1 MKIGDEVYVHGFI
14 DEIRQDTVIIRNDG
28 GYFGTVP
35 SEVADH
41 EPTAEYSSDVISRQ
55 AAIDAVHSYFKGKLN
70 GWPREE
76 TEEGYEVYCD
86 MDKIDAFLSD
96 NKYLSKRIENLPS
109 AQLFTEEQIQ
119 TMQEL
124 EAAQIEK
131 AYGLGKADRPKWIPL
146 NAKGREPE
154 DNGEY
159 LLQLSDGFITATYYD
174 GKDWELWADAGEPVA
189 WMPLPEAYREDGEKE

>member
-1 MKIGDEVYVHGFI
+1 MKIGDEVYVHGYI
-14 DEIRQDTVIIRNDG
+14 DEIRNDVIIIRNDG

-35 SEVADH
+35 SEVV
-41 EPTAEYSSDVISRQ
+41 EKEETLQNLTKPNKSDLISRQ
-55 AAIDAVHSYFKGKLN
+55 AAIDVVHSYFKDKLN

-76 TEEGYEVYCD
+76 TEDGYEVYCD

-96 NKYLSKRIENLPS
+96 NKYLTKRIDAIPS
-109 AQLFTEEQIQ
+109 
-119 TMQEL
+119 
-124 EAAQIEK
+124 
-131 AYGLGKADRPKWIPL
+131 ADRPKWIPL

-189 WMPLPEAYREDGEKE
+189 WMPLPEPYKESEE